1 MLAEIITI
9 ATTEVVTGVDNAI
22 AASAML
28 STFNEKQRRFYLTW
42 GLAIAC
48 LIPRLAIPAF
58 LFALIEPSILMPI
71 CAYLLIGMVLNDVL
85 QSFFKCKK
93 QQQSTGWMSVVKLE
107 AMDMLFSMEAVVAA
121 MTITSELWIIFVGG
135 VIGTYA
141 LREMTVRIAD
151 KLGKYGWLKYVAWVM
166 ILFIAFRMLI

>member
-42 GLAIAC
+42 GLGIAC
-48 LIPRLAIPAF
+48 LVPRLALPAF
-58 LFALIEPSILMPI
+58 LFALIEPTFLMPI
-71 CAYLLIGMVLNDVL
+71 CAYMLIGMVLNDVL
-85 QSFFKCKK
+85 QSFFKSKE
-93 QQQSTGWMSVVKLE
+93 QHQSNGWMSVVKLE
-107 AMDMLFSMEAVVAA
+107 FMDMLFSMEAVVAA
-121 MTITSELWIIFVGG
+121 MTITSELWIIFLGG
-135 VIGTYA
+135 LIGTFA

-151 KLGKYGWLKYVAWVM
+151 KLGKYGWLKYVGWVM

>member
-9 ATTEVVTGVDNAI
+9 ATTEIVTGVDNSI

-48 LIPRLAIPAF
+48 LIPRLALPAF
-58 LFALIEPSILMPI
+58 LFALIEPTILMPI

-85 QSFFKCKK
+85 QSFMHCKK
-93 QQQSTGWMSVVKLE
+93 AKQSNGWIAVVKLE

-121 MTITSELWIIFVGG
+121 MTITSELWIIFLGG
-135 VIGTYA
+135 LIGTIA
-141 LREMTVRIAD
+141 LRQMTIKIAD